1 MNSANKHKY
10 KNSHKMM
17 METMM
22 AKNFAPSPNFAPSK
36 VALQDITIARGG
48 RMVLRDFNFAAK
60 SGEAWAVQGGNGVGK
75 TTLLRLLAGLLVPMA
90 GQVQREAAHY
100 LGHLDGLK
108 NLRKA
113 GEELIYQAALYGIS
127 RHNAPA
133 PAQFLAMLGLA
144 ECAPMPIG
152 DLSAGQ
158 RRRLTLA
165 RLLLAPRPLWLLD
178 EPFTALDEQ
187 GCALVAQLVATH
199 IKKGGMAVVAS
210 HAPLNF
216 ATHHLDLEEKNN

>member
-1 MNSANKHKY
+1 MNSEKKDKDKDEDKTEVILDN
-10 KNSHKMM
+10 
-17 METMM
+17 
-22 AKNFAPSPNFAPSK
+22 
-36 VALQDITIARGG
+36 ITIRRGARL
-48 RMVLRDFNFAAK
+48 VLRDFSLAIK
-60 SGEAWAVQGGNGVGK
+60 SGEAWAVQGGNGAGK
-75 TTLLRLLAGLLVPMA
+75 TTLLRLLAGLVRPTMGCLRLIGAKNLAQA
-90 GQVQREAAHY
+90 GHY

-108 NLRKA
+108 NLRTVH
-113 GEELIYQAALYGIS
+113 EEIIYQAALYGS
-127 RHNAPA
+127 SPPHPTK
-133 PAQFLAMLGLA
+133 FLHILGLA

-165 RLLLAPRPLWLLD
+165 RLLLAPRPIWLLD
-178 EPFTALDEQ
+178 EPFTALDVQ
-187 GCALVAQLVATH
+187 GCALVAGLVATH